1 MVQNLSGIFGTSAV
15 LITDLNLIVQIIAFV
30 LLLVSLVYKAKGKFK
45 IHGSLMG
52 VAVILHFVTFI
63 VAMGPS
69 FVKNFDFFMNET
81 SQLGVQTLW
90 VHALTGVLSLVLG
103 FFLVFAWIINAS
115 KIELCFR
122 RKRIMDATF
131 SLWALSLLFGIVSYM
146 IFYG

>member
-1 MVQNLSGIFGTSAV
+1 LSGIFGTSAV
-15 LITDLNLIVQIIAFV
+15 LITDLNLIVQIIAFILV
-30 LLLVSLVYKAKGKFK
+30 LTALVYKAKGKFK
-45 IHGSLMG
+45 IHGSIMG

-69 FVKNFDFFMNET
+69 FVKSIDFFMTET

-103 FFLVFAWIINAS
+103 FFLVFAWITNAS

-122 RKRIMDATF
+122 RKRIMDATII
-131 SLWALSLLFGIVSYM
+131 LWALSLVFGIATYL
-146 IFYG
+146 IFYI

>member
-1 MVQNLSGIFGTSAV
+1 LSGIFGTSAV
-15 LITDLNLIVQIIAFV
+15 LITDLNLIVQIIAFILV
-30 LLLVSLVYKAKGKFK
+30 LIALVYKAKGKFK
-45 IHGSLMG
+45 IHGSIMG

-69 FVKNFDFFMNET
+69 FVTSIDFFMTET

-103 FFLVFAWIINAS
+103 FFLVFAWITNAS

-122 RKRIMDATF
+122 RKRIMDATMI
-131 SLWALSLLFGIVSYM
+131 LWALSLVFGIATYL
-146 IFYG
+146 IFYI

>member
-1 MVQNLSGIFGTSAV
+1 M
-15 LITDLNLIVQIIAFV
+15 ITDLNLIVQIIAFILV
-30 LLLVSLVYKAKGKFK
+30 LAALVYKAKGKFK
-45 IHGSLMG
+45 IHGSIMG

-69 FVKNFDFFMNET
+69 FVKSIDFFMTET

-103 FFLVFAWIINAS
+103 FFLVFAWITNAS

-122 RKRIMDATF
+122 RKRIMDATII
-131 SLWALSLLFGIVSYM
+131 LWAVSLVFGIAAYL
-146 IFYG
+146 IFYI

>member
-1 MVQNLSGIFGTSAV
+1 M
-15 LITDLNLIVQIIAFV
+15 ITDLNLIVQIIAFILV
-30 LLLVSLVYKAKGKFK
+30 LAALVYKAKGKFK
-45 IHGSLMG
+45 IHGSIMG

-69 FVKNFDFFMNET
+69 FVKSIDFFMTET

-103 FFLVFAWIINAS
+103 FFLVFAWITNVS

-122 RKRIMDATF
+122 RKRIMDATII
-131 SLWALSLLFGIVSYM
+131 LWAVSLVFGIATYL
-146 IFYG
+146 IFYI